1 MQMPH
6 PGYSRTAP
14 SAAPIAA
21 PPVAAVAFAP
31 APAEAGERYPT
42 QSQSW
47 SRSPV
52 TVVESSEVE
61 GGADCWQLVP
71 CLGRTGRPLL
81 VEPAWTMPSLD
92 SVGLPASVEVRV
104 EPIAAAGEP
113 RVTEMAERDA
123 LEVSVHLTAAA
134 IPALVDYFAVGYD
147 RAALQD
153 RMLTLLGAEPSIWVT
168 VQEFFFGWIRDRA
181 NTFPGTDDNDVC
193 HGPARQFYNETLYNG
208 GSDRSTEASALLLH
222 DHYCL
227 VGDDIA
233 PRFGDYLYNPGAHS
247 ARFILT
253 DPATHRDVVFS
264 AQSGGF
270 SAYRFWWA
278 DEDMSGQPFA
288 HQPMTDYRH
297 KLVDTWRRCR

>member
-1 MQMPH
+1 MAFRDQFAIRTLVPRAMQMPH

-168 VQEFFFGWIRDRA
+168 VQEFFFDEYEIEPTRFLAPMTTTSAMGQRA
-181 NTFPGTDDNDVC
+181 NSTTRPCTMGAAIGLLRLRPCYFAAAAVRGRR
-193 HGPARQFYNETLYNG
+193 HRPAVR
-208 GSDRSTEASALLLH
+208 
-222 DHYCL
+222 
-227 VGDDIA
+227 
-233 PRFGDYLYNPGAHS
+233 
-247 ARFILT
+247 
-253 DPATHRDVVFS
+253 
-264 AQSGGF
+264 
-270 SAYRFWWA
+270 
-278 DEDMSGQPFA
+278 
-288 HQPMTDYRH
+288 
-297 KLVDTWRRCR
+297 